1 LSRFGTI
8 EDGMRVPG
16 FVALD
21 AGLARFPAL
30 L

>member
-1 LSRFGTI
+1 LSRFETI
-8 EDGMRVPG
+8 ETGLRVPG
-16 FVALD
+16 FTPPD